1 MRSPT
6 DGRNVRLC
14 GRLWQT
20 ARRYPWDN
28 RIIFI
33 ERVAEIVA
41 GSQSFFDE
49 TGSGY
54 FAAAFTGRPERLT
67 GFCGRRRFEYG
78 KSAFPV

>member
-1 MRSPT
+1 
-6 DGRNVRLC
+6 
-14 GRLWQT
+14 
-20 ARRYPWDN
+20 
-28 RIIFI
+28 
-33 ERVAEIVA
+33 VAEIVA